1 MLKGSVS
8 ENPEELL
15 GSRNGVTAWV
25 QYFAA
30 RALLGGVGRLP
41 SWLQRPLVGGLARIA
56 RRLDARRSNAARRYL
71 QRVLGCG
78 ELERVRSAGVEAYV
92 LGAWRHFLQLT
103 IDASAFHRRVG
114 EDPLEHVVIEKCEGL
129 DELLESGSGGLL
141 ISPHLGDWEAGGA
154 FLGHLG
160 FDPLLAIA
168 KPPRNRPLSRYIL
181 KIRAK
186 LRLTVLPRRGGMDL
200 AKEGLRTGSWL
211 LMLLDQRPRQSEVMA
226 PFFGGPARTER
237 SAGVLAR
244 RQRLPLVFFHCL
256 KTEEP
261 FRYRLQFTRV
271 VSAEDV
277 RSLSVEELAAL
288 VNQEAEKSILSCP
301 EQYFWLHDRFR
312 AHP

>member
-1 MLKGSVS
+1 MVEVS
-8 ENPEELL
+8 SPEKNEDLL
-15 GSRNGVTAWV
+15 GSRNGVTAWL

-30 RALLGGVGRLP
+30 RALLGGVSRLP
-41 SWLQRPLVGGLARIA
+41 FCLQKRLIGGLARVA
-56 RRLDARRSNAARRYL
+56 RRLDARHSNAARHYL
-71 QRVLGCG
+71 QRALACG
-78 ELERVRSAGVEAYV
+78 ELEQVRSAGIEAYV
-92 LGAWRHFLQLT
+92 LGSWRHFLQLT
-103 IDASAFHRRVG
+103 VDATAFDRRVG
-114 EDPLEHVVIEKCEGL
+114 GAPLEHVIVEKCEGL
-129 DELLESGSGGLL
+129 DELLEGGSGGLL

-181 KIRAK
+181 KIREK
-186 LRLTVLPRRGGMDL
+186 LHLTVLPRRGGMEI

-211 LMLLDQRPRQSEVMA
+211 LMLLDQRPRKSEVMA
-226 PFFGGPARTER
+226 PFFGAQARTER

-261 FRYRLQFTRV
+261 FHYRLRFTRV
-271 VSAEDV
+271 VSAEEV
-277 RSLSVEELAAL
+277 RSLTVEELATLA
-288 VNQEAEKSILSCP
+288 NQEAEKAILGCP
-301 EQYFWLHDRFR
+301 EQYFWLHDRFK